1 MNETEDSFHMP
12 VSVSSVLSSYAD
24 FGELQRK
31 ITEFD
36 SALFVCEEV
45 SHVCNSGCCHEC
57 YR

>member
-1 MNETEDSFHMP
+1 MP

-45 SHVCNSGCCHEC
+45 SHVCNLGCCHEC